1 MNVLLLRQLSVEMS
15 TSKSNVDTFFFF
27 TVFCILPLDMHF
39 LRVRWCTGAST
50 RGNVVAD

>member
-27 TVFCILPLDMHF
+27 TVFCIPLDMHF
-39 LRVRWCTGAST
+39 LRVRWCAGASI
-50 RGNVVAD
+50 RGNVVAG